1 MSVQVSY
8 KKQFLIYVF
17 LFLILLAATEIG
29 SRIYEYQNQSECSL
43 LNTEAFSNVENSLK
57 KKICEDMSKVVFEK
71 PSISILKSNQ
81 HYETINVNSF
91 NFRGDE
97 ILKNKQEGTYRI
109 FLVGGSTAFGWG
121 STSDENTITG
131 FLQKMFNEI
140 ETDKKIE
147 IINAG
152 VPGANSVRE
161 SYYIKNILL
170 EFKPDM
176 IIVYDGVNDAGN
188 AIINKNDLGK
198 APENE
203 MKEVQK
209 NFDELIKNYFQMYR
223 TPFVLN
229 YLFFISTSTISYDT
243 NSILEMKENWENRWT
258 DVCKW
263 SDSKD
268 IKVIIGLQPSLGTGN
283 KTLYSDE
290 IIIAETHE
298 SKMLANAINELESP
312 LNELSNVC
320 FETVDLREAFND
332 VKSPIFWDNQHVND
346 LGNKIIAEKIYQKIL
361 PAILENTNFP

>member
-8 KKQFLIYVF
+8 KKQFLIYAF
-17 LFLILLAATEIG
+17 LVLILLTATEIG

-43 LNTEAFSNVENSLK
+43 LDSQSFSSIENSLK
-57 KKICEDMSKVVFEK
+57 KQICEDMNKIKFEK
-71 PSISILKSNQ
+71 PSITILKPNQ
-81 HYETINVNSF
+81 HFDTINVNSF

-97 ILKNKQEGTYRI
+97 ILKNKPEGTYRI

-131 FLQKMFNEI
+131 FLQKMFNGI

-152 VPGANSVRE
+152 VPGANSIRE
-161 SYYIKNILL
+161 VHYIKKFLL

-176 IIVYDGVNDAGN
+176 IIVYDGVNDAEN

-198 APENE
+198 APENG
-203 MKEVQK
+203 MKEIQK
-209 NFDELIKNYFQMYR
+209 NFDTLIKNYFQMYR

-283 KTLYSDE
+283 KILYSDE

-332 VKSPIFWDNQHVND
+332 VESPIFWDNQHVND
-346 LGNKIIAEKIYQKIL
+346 LGNEIIAEKLFNLI
-361 PAILENTNFP
+361 NTSTNGNF

>member
-17 LFLILLAATEIG
+17 LFLILLAAAEIG
-29 SRIYEYQNQSECSL
+29 SRIYEYQQPSVCSL
-43 LNTEAFSNVENSLK
+43 LDSQSFSNVENSLK
-57 KKICEDMSKVVFEK
+57 NQICEDMIKIAFEK
-71 PSISILKSNQ
+71 PSITILKPNQ

-91 NFRGDE
+91 HFRGDE
-97 ILKNKQEGTYRI
+97 ILKDKPEGTYRI

-121 STSDENTITG
+121 STSDQNTIAG
-131 FLQKMFNEI
+131 FLQKMFDEI
-140 ETDKKIE
+140 ETNKKIE

-152 VPGANSVRE
+152 VPGANSIRE
-161 SYYIKNILL
+161 VHYIKNFLL

-176 IIVYDGVNDAGN
+176 IIIYDGVNDAEN
-188 AIINKNDLGK
+188 ALINKIDLGK

-203 MKEVQK
+203 MKEIQK
-209 NFDELIKNYFQMYR
+209 NFDELIRNYFQMYR

-229 YLFFISTSTISYDT
+229 YLIFLSTSTISYDS
-243 NSILEMKENWENRWT
+243 NSISEMKENWYNRWT

-268 IKVIIGLQPSLGTGN
+268 IKVIITLQPSLGTGN

-290 IIIAETHE
+290 IVTAKSNE
-298 SKMLANAINELESP
+298 SQMLATAINELESP

-320 FETVDLREAFND
+320 FETADLRGVFND
-332 VKSPIFWDNQHVND
+332 IKSPIFWDNQHVND
-346 LGNKIIAEKIYQKIL
+346 LGNEIVAKRLFNLI
-361 PAILENTNFP
+361 NTSTNMSF